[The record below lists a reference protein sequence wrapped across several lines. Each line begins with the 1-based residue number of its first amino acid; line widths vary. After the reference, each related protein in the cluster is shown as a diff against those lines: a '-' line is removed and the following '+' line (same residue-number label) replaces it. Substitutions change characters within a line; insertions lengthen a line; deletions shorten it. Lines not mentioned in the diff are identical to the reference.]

1 MAAKWVLLYTE
12 TITSPVSNITFDLS
26 SYTDYKDFMVVPQ
39 NVQTN
44 NDNAIQIYGANSGTR
59 NASRNENVINIS
71 TNTTSTTQY
80 FNSYATNGQLNFNK
94 GFLSYDNSGG
104 NATIDEEYNGK
115 AIFHNLN
122 DIHNASISHN
132 SGAAYIESSNY
143 VTSLDLCYYENT
155 NTLTYNELD
164 VEPYLGGGTIASGKL
179 LLFGF
184 QRN

>member
-1 MAAKWVLLYTE
+1 MAAKWVLLHTE
-12 TITSPVSNITFDLS
+12 TISSPVSNVTFDLS
-26 SYTDYKDFMVVPQ
+26 SYTDYKDFMIVPQ
-39 NVQTN
+39 NLQTN

-71 TNTTSTTQY
+71 HSTNDTTQY
-80 FNSYATNGQLNFNK
+80 FNSYATNGQLNINK
-94 GFLSYDNSGG
+94 GFLAYDFSYY
-104 NATIDEEYNGK
+104 NATIDNEYNGK

-122 DIHNASISHN
+122 DTVNASISHT
-132 SGAAYIESSNY
+132 SGALYHEASNY
-143 VTSLDLCYYENT
+143 LTSLDQCYYENT

-184 QRN
+184 KRN